1 MSDGSFLQY
10 GDAGRVSRA
19 LPVAVRRTV
28 GRPIMA
34 WGPPWGRLSGGSFD
48 CPPHKTPYSHTSQR
62 GYGALAA
69 TSIYKEL
76 TGQVLAM
83 SAMSILHRMF
93 LSRVLYAPIN
103 MLCYEFVQAP
113 RPCYLLKIMDEL
125 LTSIAAKKERLDAI
139 RPISR
144 EALLALQKSYD
155 VDLTYTSNAIEGN
168 TLTLRET
175 AELIEHGITVG
186 GKPLRD
192 HLEAVDHYNAVLW
205 MRELAAKTAPIDETT
220 VRELHRRIVLRS
232 QPEIGGIYS
241 TLPRRIAG
249 SPVVFPNAVKIPGLM
264 KEYGEWLAKAAPEP
278 AASFDAHFRLV
289 AIHSFADG
297 NGRTARLLMNLL
309 LLRGGYP
316 PVAVRPEDRKTYLD
330 TLEHAS
336 MREDIKPFQTF
347 MYGRLDATLGE
358 YLSTL
363 QEAQSPETKRD
374 NPSGPELKP

>member
-1 MSDGSFLQY
+1 
-10 GDAGRVSRA
+10 
-19 LPVAVRRTV
+19 
-28 GRPIMA
+28 
-34 WGPPWGRLSGGSFD
+34 
-48 CPPHKTPYSHTSQR
+48 
-62 GYGALAA
+62 
-69 TSIYKEL
+69 
-76 TGQVLAM
+76 
-83 SAMSILHRMF
+83 
-93 LSRVLYAPIN
+93 
-103 MLCYEFVQAP
+103 
-113 RPCYLLKIMDEL
+113 MDEL
-125 LTSIAAKKERLDAI
+125 LTSIAAKKERLDAM
-139 RPISR
+139 RPVSR
-144 EALLALQKSYD
+144 DALLALQKAYD

-205 MRELAAKTAPIDETT
+205 MRELAAKTTPIDEST
-220 VRELHRRIVLRS
+220 VRELHRRIVFRS

-241 TLPRRIAG
+241 NLPRRVAG

-278 AASFDAHFRLV
+278 PASFDAHFRLV
-289 AIHSFADG
+289 SIHPFTDG

-336 MREDIKPFQTF
+336 IREDLKPLRTF
-347 MYGRLDATLGE
+347 MYQRLDATLGE
-358 YLSTL
+358 YLSAL
-363 QEAQSPETKRD
+363 QEALPPEAKRD
-374 NPSGPELKP
+374 KPGGSEPQP